1 MVRKYLK
8 ENEMHE
14 LSLAQSVLDIVEK
27 EMKRHNGKEL
37 KAVTLTVGERAGVEL
52 NTFRTAIDA
61 VLRASRWHDAVAKI
75 DIIPSKAQ
83 CIACGAQFHP
93 SGGVVECPECGS
105 GACGIISGMEFKVS
119 SLTIE

>member
-1 MVRKYLK
+1 MAGKYLK

-14 LSLAQSVLDIVEK
+14 LSLAQSVLEIVDK
-27 EMKRHNGKEL
+27 EMTRHNGKEL

-61 VLRASRWHDAVAKI
+61 VLRSSRWHDAVAKI
-75 DIIPSKAQ
+75 DIVPSRAQ
-83 CIACGAQFHP
+83 CIACGVEFHP
-93 SGGVVECPECGS
+93 CGAVVECPECGS
-105 GACGIISGMEFKVS
+105 GACGVIAGMEFRVS